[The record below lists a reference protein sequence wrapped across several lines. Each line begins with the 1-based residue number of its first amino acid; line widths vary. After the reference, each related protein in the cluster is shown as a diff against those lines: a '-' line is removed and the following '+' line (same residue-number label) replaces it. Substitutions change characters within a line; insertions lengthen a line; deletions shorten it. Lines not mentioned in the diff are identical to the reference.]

1 MNSFE
6 YHIDL
11 QFYLAFPTDIYLLE
25 ITNKNR
31 KTYCK
36 ICQKL
41 TTKAP
46 DKMRETKFSIILIF
60 YYFHFS
66 PLF

>member
-31 KTYCK
+31 K
-36 ICQKL
+36 L
-41 TTKAP
+41 RTKAP
-46 DKMRETKFSIILIF
+46 DKMREAKFSIMLIF